1 MSLYRQKKAKIC
13 HNLYFTAFSN
23 SFHLKT
29 GQIYEITKN
38 LIPAVVNKAAEH
50 PPHPADAPLLQTV
63 HVRQTDIKGL
73 RQMLLLN
80 ILQIDAFD
88 DGLLFSG
95 RRCSTPL
102 TFSKRN

>member
-88 DGLLFSG
+88 DGLLFF
-95 RRCSTPL
+95 RQALQYPR
-102 TFSKRN
+102 